1 MVIKRNGIG
10 SGKLTKYFTAYLYL
24 APSFTMILI
33 FLLYPLFNSFRYSF
47 FQWDG
52 VGKMSFI
59 AITNYISIFKDAKFW
74 VSFRANIIY
83 ILFFSFI
90 PTLLGLIVSSIV
102 ARANIG
108 GVRIFRTIFFTPQV
122 IASVAVGTVFGW
134 IYAPQFG
141 VVNQLLGLVGLDSLQ
156 RAWLGSTATAPVA
169 VGFIGVWLWTGFC
182 IIIFI
187 AGIQKIDEDFYAS
200 AQLDGANSLQQ
211 FFHITLPALKYEIV
225 VVIIMTMIRALST
238 NVFGIVSAATG
249 GAFGTR
255 PISLY
260 AYQLA
265 FIQHDIG
272 YASAVVTVLAIIVF
286 LVSGLSM
293 QIGERE

>member
-1 MVIKRNGIG
+1 MVIRKNIMGN
-10 SGKLTKYFTAYLYL
+10 KLNKYLVSYLYL
-24 APSFTMILI
+24 APSFTVIVV

-59 AITNYISIFKDAKFW
+59 AITNYLNIFKDAKFW
-74 VSFRANIIY
+74 VSFKANLIY

-90 PTLLGLIVSSIV
+90 PTTFGLVISSVV
-102 ARANIG
+102 ARANIR

-122 IASVAVGTVFGW
+122 IASVAIGTIFGW

-141 VVNQLLGLVGLDSLQ
+141 VVNQILGLVGLESLQ
-156 RAWLGSTATAPVA
+156 QAWLGSTATAPVA

-187 AGIQKIDEDFYAS
+187 AGIQKIDEDLYSS
-200 AQLDGANSLQQ
+200 AELDGANSVQQ
-211 FFHITLPALKYEIV
+211 FFYITLPALRYEIV

-272 YASAVVTVLAIIVF
+272 YASTVVTVLAVIVF
-286 LVSGLSM
+286 MVSGLSM
-293 QIGERE
+293 RIGERG

>member
-1 MVIKRNGIG
+1 MKDING
-10 SGKLTKYFTAYLYL
+10 GKLHKYVLSYLYL
-24 APSFTMILI
+24 APSLIVIII

-52 VGKMSFI
+52 VGRMSFV
-59 AITNYISIFKDAKFW
+59 AITNYIGIFKDAKFW
-74 VSFRANIIY
+74 ISFRANLVY

-90 PTLLGLIVSSIV
+90 PTLFGLIVSSVV
-102 ARANIG
+102 ARANIR

-122 IASVAVGTVFGW
+122 IASVAVGTIFGW

-141 VVNQLLGLVGLDSLQ
+141 VVNQVLDLVGLESFQ
-156 RAWLGSTATAPVA
+156 HAWLGSSATAPVA

-182 IIIFI
+182 IIIFV

-200 AQLDGANSLQQ
+200 AQLDGANSVQQ

-265 FIQHDIG
+265 FVQHDIG
-272 YASAVVTVLAIIVF
+272 YASSVVAVLAVIVF
-286 LVSGLSM
+286 VISGLSM
-293 QIGERE
+293 RIGERE